1 MRRLVKVS
9 FPLGF
14 YQLLK
19 VRDLQI
25 ACECRGFLGC
35 FVGVKL
41 VLQSFSLI
49 PQPLLPDREKGG
61 SSKSHPAGS
70 KLRPQGEGFRERE
83 IERG

>member
-41 VLQSFSLI
+41 VLQSSPSSPNPFSQIGRRGAVQSPTL
-49 PQPLLPDREKGG
+49 REA
-61 SSKSHPAGS
+61 SYA
-70 KLRPQGEGFRERE
+70 LRERDLG
-83 IERG
+83 RGR